1 MKRKRDA
8 QKKPSVL
15 AVRVQAKASLREAS
29 TQAQAKSNAQV
40 RRSVCASS
48 TQVRASM
55 QAEAGMLAKTDM
67 RTNARTK
74 AKPLRK
80 AILVAAFALA
90 AVVALAA
97 CTEVGD
103 TPQPSGSGSYEGVTT
118 VVRAELPAKPAAD
131 DYEAQD
137 ELLGANALDE
147 KFTDGLSAF
156 SYRSAATVLGEKPQ
170 ANGNFSP
177 VSLYLALAMVQMGAA
192 GETRDQIAAALGSSD
207 AAATAEQCGNLMR
220 LLATDHLSD
229 VRLAN
234 SVWMRPDAQF
244 KQPFVD
250 AMRDQFY
257 ASLFLADFGTDAA
270 DKAMAQWI
278 ADNTEGTLAPTFRS
292 QEGQL
297 LSLIDTVY
305 FKSEWAKA
313 FEAEATEPGLFAVE
327 GGDVQAAFMAQR
339 LDRPQEI
346 RQTETYTRASLGF
359 VDGSV
364 MTFVLPAEGA
374 DVQDLLADGALLEEA
389 FASDATGEA
398 FVTYRVP
405 KFAFDSSYGL
415 IPALEQLGVVAAF
428 GDQADFSNL
437 TDTPA
442 YVSSV
447 AQESHIGLD
456 ENGVEAS
463 AYTKVDIMEMSALP
477 DPSVDGELEL
487 NLDRPFLYGIR
498 TRQGVPLF
506 IGICAQPDE
515 AT

>member
-1 MKRKRDA
+1 MRRKRDT
-8 QKKPSVL
+8 QIEPSVR
-15 AVRVQAKASLREAS
+15 AARMQAKASIREAS
-29 TQAQAKSNAQV
+29 AQAQAEANAQA
-40 RRSVCASS
+40 RAGI
-48 TQVRASM
+48 QV
-55 QAEAGMLAKTDM
+55 ELGVLAKTGM
-67 RTNARTK
+67 QANTK
-74 AKPLRK
+74 AKSLRK
-80 AILVAAFALA
+80 AMFATVLALA
-90 AVVALAA
+90 AALALTA
-97 CTEVGD
+97 CTQTGD
-103 TPQPSGSGSYEGVTT
+103 APQPSGSDSYEGVTT
-118 VVRAELPAKPAAD
+118 VARAELPAKPAAD

-137 ELLGANALDE
+137 ELLGANALDGS
-147 KFTDGLSAF
+147 FADGLSAF
-156 SYRSAATVLGEKPQ
+156 SYRSAAAVLGEEPQ

-192 GETRDQIAAALGSSD
+192 GETRDEIAGALGSAD
-207 AAATAEQCGNLMR
+207 AAATAVQCGNLMR
-220 LLATDHLSD
+220 LLATDPQSD

-244 KQPFVD
+244 EQPFVD

-257 ASLFLADFGTDAA
+257 ASLFLADFGTDTA

-278 ADNTEGTLAPTFRS
+278 ADNTEGTLNPTFES

-313 FEAEATEPGLFAVE
+313 FDAEATEPGMFAAE
-327 GGDVQAAFMAQR
+327 GGAMQAAFMAQR

-359 VDGSV
+359 MDGSE
-364 MTFVLPAEGA
+364 MTFVLPAEGKG
-374 DVQDLLADGALLEEA
+374 VQDLLADGALLEEA
-389 FASDATGEA
+389 FAGETTGEA

-405 KFAFDSSYGL
+405 KFDFDSSYGL
-415 IPALEQLGVVAAF
+415 IPALERLGITAAF
-428 GDQADFSNL
+428 GDRADFSNL
-437 TDTPA
+437 SRTPA

-477 DPSVDGELEL
+477 DPSVIGELEL
-487 NLDRPFLYGIR
+487 NLNRPFLYEIR
-498 TRQGVPLF
+498 TRQGIPLF
-506 IGICAQPDE
+506 IGVCTQPDE
-515 AT
+515 AA

>member
-1 MKRKRDA
+1 MRRKRDT
-8 QKKPSVL
+8 QIKPSVR
-15 AVRVQAKASLREAS
+15 AVRAQSEASLHEARSHAQAKAR
-29 TQAQAKSNAQV
+29 
-40 RRSVCASS
+40 
-48 TQVRASM
+48 
-55 QAEAGMLAKTDM
+55 
-67 RTNARTK
+67 
-74 AKPLRK
+74 PLRK
-80 AILVAAFALA
+80 AVLAAVLALA
-90 AVVALAA
+90 AAVALAA
-97 CTEVGD
+97 CAQAGD
-103 TPQPSGSGSYEGVTT
+103 VPRSSESVSYEGVTT
-118 VVRAELPAKPAAD
+118 VALAELPAKPAAD

-137 ELLGANALDE
+137 ELLGANALDGS
-147 KFTDGLSAF
+147 FADGLSAF
-156 SYRSAATVLGEKPQ
+156 SYRSASAVLGDEPQ

-177 VSLYLALAMVQMGAA
+177 VSLYLALAMTQMGAA
-192 GETRDQIAAALGSSD
+192 GETRDEIAAALSSSD

-257 ASLFLADFGTDAA
+257 ASLFLADFGTGAA

-278 ADNTEGTLAPTFRS
+278 ADNTEGTLNPAFKS

-305 FKSEWAKA
+305 FKGEWAKA
-313 FEAEATEPGLFAVE
+313 FDAEATVPGTFAAE
-327 GGDVQAAFMAQR
+327 GGDVQAAFMVQR

-346 RQTETYTRASLGF
+346 RQTEAYTRASLGF
-359 VDGSV
+359 VDGSE
-364 MTFVLPAEGA
+364 MTFVMPAEGRG
-374 DVQDLLADGALLEEA
+374 VQDLLADGALLEEA
-389 FASDATGEA
+389 FAGESTGEA

-415 IPALEQLGVVAAF
+415 IPALERLGVVAAF

-437 TDTPA
+437 SDVPA

-447 AQESHIGLD
+447 SQESRIGLD

-477 DPSVDGELEL
+477 DSSVVEELEF
-487 NLDRPFLYGIR
+487 NLDRPFLYEIR
-498 TRQGVPLF
+498 TRQGIPLF
-506 IGICAQPDE
+506 VGLCAQPD
-515 AT
+515 AVA